1 MFLEI
6 LKFNKITSFKLNLVA
21 LTGALVLS
29 ALTSSAQAQSPSV
42 AIKKGQLQQAGWY
55 KSNAQIQIVDDGPVV
70 HDYRTAPHEDQAYQI
85 PVGPAGTSGR
95 IPEGGIPLGNG
106 GPQMMRMAPN
116 ALPQSGFG
124 TNMPARGMGPARA
137 LPGTEMGQLGK
148 QYAADQRRAAQSQ
161 NNVSARP
168 IGLGRGNSAAAA
180 PNRMASSPASYG
192 AAYHGSGGGYVA
204 PSSSSSASVRAKL
217 LGK

>member
-6 LKFNKITSFKLNLVA
+6 LKNHKLYLV
-21 LTGALVLS
+21 LTTGALVLS

-85 PVGPAGTSGR
+85 PIGPAGTSGR

-116 ALPQSGFG
+116 SLPQSGFG

-148 QYAADQRRAAQSQ
+148 QYAAEQRRSAQ